1 MRPKQPCVGLLRYS
15 DPVALPPQNSILRLM
30 SSSAHPA
37 GDSPEKPVP
46 SPVTR
51 EPNRRQGLERRLKDA
66 RTDREAYFELAAIYR
81 GEGRSMQAGK
91 ILKQGC
97 EVFPDD
103 LDLLWEYEE
112 AQLARSIEQLTEVR
126 EMAAKAKNAAFD
138 QDLDR
143 CATDWANCRVK
154 VCRAR
159 LKRDPSLQNFRLV
172 LGEALYDL
180 DRPADAI
187 DELEPLLDNDTHSS
201 AAAYWIGK
209 CHLVLGSDLESMHW
223 FRIASLRRS
232 VTSPPKV
239 RVAALRMLID
249 LADRHGV
256 AATLELYKSTLA
268 SIMESAKHHH
278 T

>member
-1 MRPKQPCVGLLRYS
+1 MP
-15 DPVALPPQNSILRLM
+15 
-30 SSSAHPA
+30 SSAHPA
-37 GDSPEKPVP
+37 GDSPEKSVIDV
-46 SPVTR
+46 VTGV
-51 EPNRRQGLERRLKDA
+51 PNRRQALERRLKDA
-66 RTDREAYFELAAIYR
+66 RTDREAYFELGTIYR
-81 GEGRSMQAGK
+81 GESRPMQAAK

-103 LDLLWEYEE
+103 LSLLWEYEE
-112 AQLARSIEQLTEVR
+112 AQLARSIQQLSEVR

-143 CATDWANCRVK
+143 CSTDWANCRVK

-159 LKRDPSLQNFRLV
+159 IQRDPTLQNFRLV

-180 DRPADAI
+180 ERLAEAI
-187 DELEPLLDNDTHSS
+187 SELEPLLDNDHHSS

-209 CHLVLGSDLESMHW
+209 CHLGLGRDIESMHW
-223 FRIASLRRS
+223 FRIASMRRS
-232 VTSPPKV
+232 VTAPTRV
-239 RVAALRMLID
+239 RVASLRMLID

-256 AATLELYKSTLA
+256 TATHELYKSTLA
-268 SIMESAKHHH
+268 SALESAKNLP

>member
-1 MRPKQPCVGLLRYS
+1 
-15 DPVALPPQNSILRLM
+15 M
-30 SSSAHPA
+30 SSPAHPA
-37 GDSPEKPVP
+37 GDSSEKSTPHAA
-46 SPVTR
+46 TGG
-51 EPNRRQGLERRLKDA
+51 PNRRQALERRLKDA

-81 GEGRSMQAGK
+81 SEGRPMQATK

-103 LDLLWEYEE
+103 LDLLWEFEE
-112 AQLARSIEQLTEVR
+112 AQLARSIQQLTEVR

-143 CATDWANCRVK
+143 CSMDWANCRVK

-159 LKRDPSLQNFRLV
+159 LNRDPSLQHFRLV

-180 DRPADAI
+180 EKHAEAI
-187 DELEPLLDNDTHSS
+187 NELEPLLANDNHSS

-209 CHLVLGSDLESMHW
+209 CHLVLGSDIESMHW
-223 FRIASLRRS
+223 FRIASMRRS

-239 RVAALRMLID
+239 RIAALRMLID
-249 LADRHGV
+249 LAERHGV
-256 AATLELYKSTLA
+256 AATHELYKSTLA
-268 SIMESAKHHH
+268 SVLESAHAHH